1 MTAAVDPVR
10 LAAVDVLLRVF
21 EHGAFLS
28 DALDQTLQKSGLSE
42 RGRRFLTQLV
52 YGTVRHRALCDV
64 AISRILDQPM
74 DKLPRPILAVLRMG
88 VFQALFCDQVTFP
101 SMVHTSVSLARKR
114 GHAGTARLANAV
126 LRRAPRTI
134 DEIKLPP
141 REKGLSRHL
150 GFRYSM
156 PKWLVEQWIEEYGA
170 EPAEKLCAACNEQAP
185 TTIRVNTTKCT
196 VKQLTKYLTHAELL
210 VEKVT
215 RIPEELT
222 VLKGSALKSKHF
234 LQGQYM
240 LQDPGSM
247 LAAHL
252 MQPVA
257 GEWVLDVCSAPGG
270 KTTHLAQLADSQ
282 LNIVAADG
290 HPERL
295 AMVRENVERLG
306 LSGIRMVA
314 ADGRIAPYARRFDG
328 VLLDAPCTG
337 YGTFRRHPDLK
348 WRAQPED
355 AARMAPVQRDLLRS
369 AVDLC
374 ENGGRIVYSV
384 CTFTRDETLDVRA
397 FAESSLP
404 VVLEDGPEWLNPW
417 KISTGTYR
425 TLPHA
430 DNMDG
435 FFLMRLRK
443 AS

>member
-1 MTAAVDPVR
+1 MTPVDPVR

-28 DALDQTLQKSGLSE
+28 DALDEMLKKSTLSE

-52 YGTVRHRALCDV
+52 YGTVRHKSLCDLAV
-64 AISRILDQPM
+64 SRILDQPM
-74 DKLPRPILAVLRMG
+74 EKLPRPILTVLRMG

-114 GHAGTARLANAV
+114 GHAGTARLVNAV
-126 LRRAPRTI
+126 LRRAPQSL
-134 DEIKLPP
+134 DAIKFPP
-141 REKGLSRHL
+141 REKGLARYL
-150 GFRYSM
+150 GFRHSM
-156 PKWLVEQWIEEYGA
+156 PRWLVEQWIEDFGPET
-170 EPAEKLCAACNEQAP
+170 AEKLCEACNEQAP
-185 TTIRVNTTKCT
+185 AAIRANTTKCS
-196 VKQLTKYLTHAELL
+196 VEHLSRFLTHAGF
-210 VEKVT
+210 VVQKCTPV
-215 RIPEELT
+215 PEELT
-222 VLKGSALKSKHF
+222 VLKGAPLKSKHF
-234 LQGQYM
+234 QQGQYM
-240 LQDPGSM
+240 LQDPASM

-252 MQPVA
+252 MQPEP
-257 GEWVLDVCSAPGG
+257 GQWVLDTCAAPGG

-282 LNIVAADG
+282 LNIVAADM
-290 HPERL
+290 HADRL
-295 AMVRENVERLG
+295 VLVRENVERLG
-306 LSGIRMVA
+306 LNGIRMVS
-314 ADGRIAPYARRFDG
+314 ADGRCAPFGRRFDG

-348 WRAQPED
+348 WRAQPDD
-355 AARMAPVQRDLLRS
+355 AARMAAVQRDLLRS

-374 ENGGRIVYSV
+374 ENGGRIVFSV

-417 KISTGTYR
+417 KIGPGTYR

-430 DNMDG
+430 GNMDG